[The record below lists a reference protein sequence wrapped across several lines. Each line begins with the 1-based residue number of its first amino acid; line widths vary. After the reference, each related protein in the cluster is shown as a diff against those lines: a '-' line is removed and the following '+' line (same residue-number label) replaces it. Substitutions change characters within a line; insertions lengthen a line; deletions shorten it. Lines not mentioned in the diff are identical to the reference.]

1 MKATRII
8 TIITIIHTSI
18 ISVFINSQV
27 QNKYSTP
34 QPPPPPPPATANL
47 KTHTKKFLSQPPPA
61 SSILPLINFWPKSEK
76 RI

>member
-27 QNKYSTP
+27 QNKYSTT
-34 QPPPPPPPATANL
+34 QPPPPPLPPSYSQFENAHQKIFIATSACL
-47 KTHTKKFLSQPPPA
+47 LYSPA
-61 SSILPLINFWPKSEK
+61 Y
-76 RI
+76 

>member
-18 ISVFINSQV
+18 ISVFVNSQV

-34 QPPPPPPPATANL
+34 QPPLPPATANL

-76 RI
+76 GI